1 MTVLD
6 TKMAF
11 TLKDLIMLVGFL
23 GAGFGGYY
31 SVTSEIESLKNNQ
44 VDIVSDIAMLE
55 QKDQAY
61 ASLPRDVETLK
72 ADVKA
77 NAELTKAIYI
87 GLVAKGIIKP
97 PQ

>member
-1 MTVLD
+1 MPVLD
-6 TKMAF
+6 TKMTF
-11 TLKDLIMLVGFL
+11 TLKDLIMLIGFL

-31 SVTSEIESLKNNQ
+31 SVTSDMESLKSNQ
-44 VDIVSDIAMLE
+44 ADIVSDISMLE
-55 QKDQAY
+55 QKNQAY
-61 ASLPRDVETLK
+61 MNLPRDVETLK

-97 PQ
+97 PE